1 MQSEFLLRTHLMC
14 LNCFDAYMAAIRL
27 PSDVST
33 RGVGRS
39 LATMAGDAAFGEVGM
54 LESAFQS
61 LLELPL
67 GWGLVLDQTRSISR
81 RC

>member
-1 MQSEFLLRTHLMC
+1 
-14 LNCFDAYMAAIRL
+14 
-27 PSDVST
+27 
-33 RGVGRS
+33 
-39 LATMAGDAAFGEVGM
+39 MAGDAALGEVWV

-61 LLELPL
+61 LLASASALRSQLELPL